1 MSISPAAYAV
11 ALLDRLGIN
20 DVPDVRD
27 VAAKLSIAI
36 EEREIESFDGALVRI
51 KGSAIGAIALRRSI
65 REAGRKNFTVAHEIG
80 HLILPGH
87 DDSTVCR
94 AEQVE
99 SWALVLST
107 KELEANQF
115 AAELLMPT
123 VVVSKLIGTR
133 EPSFAPCEAVAA
145 TFGTSLTAATYKFT
159 ELSSYSCAVV
169 WSSAGEV
176 RWFKGSREF
185 GAWVRIR
192 ERVDARTFA
201 HAAFAGTALPNRP
214 EPVAAD
220 AWLDGRFEDDATVF
234 EQSRAMPTYNGVL
247 TILWL
252 KDNPEPTDDEGLEP
266 LDPTEFGFGRKNWP
280 GKTKRR

>member
-11 ALLDRLGIN
+11 ALLDRLGISEA
-20 DVPDVRD
+20 PQVRD
-27 VAAKLSIAI
+27 VAAKLGIGI

-51 KGSAIGAIALRRSI
+51 KGSALGVIALRRSI
-65 REAGRKNFTVAHEIG
+65 RETGCKNFTVAHEIG

-99 SWALVLST
+99 SWARGLSE

-123 VVVSKLIGTR
+123 AVVTKAIGSP
-133 EPSFAPCEAVAA
+133 EPSFAPCEALAA
-145 TFGTSLTAATYKFT
+145 RFGTSLTAAAYKFT
-159 ELSSYSCAVV
+159 EVSPYPCAVV

-176 RWFKGSREF
+176 RWFKSSGEF

-192 ERVDARTFA
+192 ERLDPRTFA
-201 HAAFAGTALPNRP
+201 HDAFAGTGLPNRP
-214 EPVAAD
+214 EPVPAD
-220 AWLDGRFEDDATVF
+220 AWLDGRFERDATVL
-234 EQSRAMPTYNGVL
+234 EESRAMPNYNAVL
-247 TILWL
+247 TLLWL
-252 KDNPEPTDDEGLEP
+252 KSKPEPTDGEALEP
-266 LDPTEFGFGRKNWP
+266 LDPTEFGLGRK
-280 GKTKRR
+280 KCRRSCRTA

>member
-1 MSISPAAYAV
+1 MSISPAAYAI
-11 ALLDRLGIN
+11 ALLDRLGIS

-27 VAAKLSIAI
+27 VATKLSVGI

-51 KGSAIGAIALRRSI
+51 KGSAVGVIALRRSI
-65 REAGRKNFTVAHEIG
+65 REAGRKNFTIAHEIG

-99 SWALVLST
+99 SWARGLSA

-123 VVVSKLIGTR
+123 AVVTKLIGTR
-133 EPSFAPCEAVAA
+133 EPSFAPCETVAA
-145 TFGTSLTAATYKFT
+145 TFGTSLTAATYKFI
-159 ELSSYSCAVV
+159 ELSSYPCAVV

-176 RWFKGSREF
+176 RWFKSSRDF
-185 GAWVRIR
+185 SAWVRIR

-201 HAAFAGTALPNRP
+201 HDAFEGTELPNRP

-220 AWLDGRFEDDATVF
+220 AWLDGRFDRDATVF
-234 EQSRAMPTYNGVL
+234 EQSRAMPNYNGVL
-247 TILWL
+247 TLLWL
-252 KDNPEPTDDEGLEP
+252 KDNPEPIDDEGLES
-266 LDPTEFGFGRKNWP
+266 LDPTEFGLGRKNWP
-280 GKTKRR
+280 GKSKRR